1 MLIKDAGAKRSLMKA
16 LADEEASKLLAC
28 ATWKAKSVVELMKEC
43 SIPHTSAYRL
53 VNELKD
59 KGLLVAE
66 RMMISEDGKKY
77 ALYRS
82 TFRSINIKFEEGS
95 IEVEATPNRDVFDR
109 AFRLFYSLKG
119 EEEKE

>member
-1 MLIKDAGAKRSLMKA
+1 MLIKDEGAKRSLMKA
-16 LADEEASKLLAC
+16 LADEEASKLLTC
-28 ATWKAKSVVELMKEC
+28 STWKAKSVVELMKEC
-43 SIPHTSAYRL
+43 NIPHTSAYRL

-59 KGLLVAE
+59 KGLLIAE

-82 TFRSINIKFEEGS
+82 TFRSINVKFEEGN
-95 IEVEATPNRDVFDR
+95 IQVEATPNRDVFDR